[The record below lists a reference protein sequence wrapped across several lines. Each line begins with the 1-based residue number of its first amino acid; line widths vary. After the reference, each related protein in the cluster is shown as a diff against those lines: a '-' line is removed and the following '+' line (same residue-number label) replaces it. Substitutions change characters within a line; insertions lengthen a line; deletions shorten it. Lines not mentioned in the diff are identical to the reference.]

1 MTIRFAT
8 TLLGCALLA
17 SSLLPAQA
25 QQAQTLDDVKD
36 LPSWVVELSNLPR
49 DKRERYIRN
58 FNFAKEAY
66 KNSKWLECIG
76 YLNSCELIFNQNPN
90 VWNLLAGAYIEQE
103 QYDEAERV
111 CLKSLKDE
119 PANSVVQLN
128 LSSIYLAQGKF
139 QKGYDEIAKVLN
151 SLNPKKEPD
160 LYNVLLYRQFLCLVM
175 MDKQQEARSLVRHT
189 RPMDDTPLYYFTQ
202 STLYILAKD
211 RIKAKGEL
219 DSADRIFKNYPLLRA
234 YHKGMMLSGVI
245 DHYIN
250 NKD

>member
-1 MTIRFAT
+1 MKTRLST
-8 TLLGCALLA
+8 TLLASMLLA
-17 SSLLPAQA
+17 STLLPA

-36 LPSWVVELSNLPR
+36 LPSWVVELTNIPR

-76 YLNSCELIFNQNPN
+76 YLNSCELIFNKNPN

-103 QYDEAERV
+103 QYAEAEKV
-111 CLKSLKDE
+111 CRRSLQIE
-119 PANSVVQLN
+119 PSNSVVQLN
-128 LSSIYLAQGKF
+128 LSSIHLAQGNF
-139 QKGYDEIAKVLN
+139 QKGYDELTKVL
-151 SLNPKKEPD
+151 SALNPKKDSD
-160 LYNVLLYRQFLCLVM
+160 LYNVLLYRQFLCLIM
-175 MDKQQEARSLVRHT
+175 MDKQQEAHKLVSHT

-202 STLYILAKD
+202 STLYIVSGE
-211 RIKAKGEL
+211 RVKAKGEL

-245 DHYIN
+245 NRYISD
-250 NKD
+250 KK